1 MSTKIWIVSE
11 YGWEFDDSKY
21 YKPEYCG
28 STPQTAFTIKELAEK
43 ICEEKNIGFVR
54 KNCGFSGYVEP
65 DDIEYNADYTDECE
79 SYEEFCEKYRL
90 DSLNLSFCEEIEKIS
105 DETILKLMSILGVS
119 FYEVV
124 SVELLA

>member
-11 YGWEFDDSKY
+11 HGWEFDDSKY

-28 STPQTAFTIKELAEK
+28 STPQTAFTIQELAEK
-43 ICEEKNIGFVR
+43 ICKERNISFVR

-65 DDIEYNADYTDECE
+65 DDIEYNADYSNECE
-79 SYEEFCEKYRL
+79 TYEEFCDKYKL
-90 DSLNLSFCEEIEKIS
+90 DSFNLSFCEEIEKVS
-105 DETILKLMSILGVS
+105 DETILKLMDILGVS

-124 SVELLA
+124 CVELLA